1 MNNRD
6 EKEMDRGP
14 VMVMIEYRI
23 DPSKLE
29 QFAEALHHVRR
40 LRRRD
45 GAFMWEMFTDFEEEG
60 RVVECFMIE
69 SWLEHL
75 RQHERETA
83 ADRHIYKKAHAFHIG
98 DRSPRVTH
106 YIGGHMREGQYFW

>member
-1 MNNRD
+1 
-6 EKEMDRGP
+6 
-14 VMVMIEYRI
+14 
-23 DPSKLE
+23 
-29 QFAEALHHVRR
+29 
-40 LRRRD
+40 
-45 GAFMWEMFTDFEEEG
+45 MWEMFTDFEQEG

-83 ADRHIYKKAHAFHIG
+83 ADKHIYKKVRTFHIG

-106 YIGGHMREGQYFW
+106 YIGGHLRERQFFW